1 MAKQAPDTDKG
12 RDTGLD
18 LKQEHFTK
26 AGSKLCKYLPHWHD
40 KYIYRMLQITTLQ
53 GNNSNQKWKTLSL
66 AYAIRKYLFLSKD
79 ASNEEIGVRIL
90 SFILLYL
97 HVCMYA
103 CMLFGCCAKIVFAC
117 STNTLQW
124 HFCVTLKKQLTKW
137 N

>member
-18 LKQEHFTK
+18 LEQEHFTK

-40 KYIYRMLQITTLQ
+40 TYIYRMLQITTLQ
-53 GNNSNQKWKTLSL
+53 GNNSNQERKTLSL

-79 ASNEEIGVRIL
+79 ASNEEIWGVRIL

-103 CMLFGCCAKIVFAC
+103 CCLGAVPRLCLHAVQIPYSGIFV
-117 STNTLQW
+117 SHTE
-124 HFCVTLKKQLTKW
+124 KQLTK
-137 N
+137 